1 MPTNLQTHLFA
12 LSFGFVLLIL
22 ATQNAQAQSAQCA
35 PRPEVLTALA
45 TKYGEARR
53 GIGIAG
59 QNAVMELFVNP
70 VTGTWTITA
79 TSPEGKTCL
88 IASGSNFEGISDP
101 APAKGSP
108 A

>member
-1 MPTNLQTHLFA
+1 MPDPLQKRLFA
-12 LSFGFVLLIL
+12 LSFGFALLIFV
-22 ATQNAQAQSAQCA
+22 TQNAHAQTPQCA
-35 PRPEVLTALA
+35 PRPDVLTALA

-70 VTGTWTITA
+70 STGTWTIIA
-79 TSPEGKTCL
+79 TSPDGKTCL
-88 IASGSNFEGISDP
+88 IASGSNFEMTQDP

-108 A
+108 T

>member
-1 MPTNLQTHLFA
+1 MPTNLQMRLFG
-12 LSFGFVLLIL
+12 LSFGFALLIL
-22 ATQNAQAQSAQCA
+22 ATQNAHAQAAQCA
-35 PRPEVLTALA
+35 PRADVLTALA

-70 VTGTWTITA
+70 STGTWTIIS
-79 TSPEGKTCL
+79 TSPDGKTCL
-88 IASGSNFEGISDP
+88 IASGSNFEATSDP

-108 A
+108 T

>member
-1 MPTNLQTHLFA
+1 MHDPLQKRLFA
-12 LSFGFVLLIL
+12 LTFGFALLIF
-22 ATQNAQAQSAQCA
+22 ATQNAHAQTPQCA
-35 PRPEVLTALA
+35 PRPDVLTALA

-70 VTGTWTITA
+70 STGTWTIIA
-79 TSPEGKTCL
+79 TSPDGKTCL
-88 IASGSNFEGISDP
+88 IASGSNFEMTQDP

-108 A
+108 T

>member
-1 MPTNLQTHLFA
+1 MPSHLQTRLFA
-12 LSFGFVLLIL
+12 LSFGFALLIF
-22 ATQNAQAQSAQCA
+22 ATQNAHAQVAQCA
-35 PRPEVLTALA
+35 PRTDVLTALA

-70 VTGTWTITA
+70 STGTWTIIA
-79 TSPEGKTCL
+79 TTPDGKTCL
-88 IASGSNFEGISDP
+88 IASGSNFEGTSDP

>member
-1 MPTNLQTHLFA
+1 MSYNLQKRLFA
-12 LSFGFVLLIL
+12 LSFGFALLIF
-22 ATQNAQAQSAQCA
+22 ATQNAHAQTPQCA
-35 PRPEVLTALA
+35 SRPDVLAALA
-45 TKYGEARR
+45 TQYGEARR

-70 VTGTWTITA
+70 STGTWTIIA
-79 TSPEGKTCL
+79 TSPDGKTCL
-88 IASGSNFEGISDP
+88 IASGSNFEMTQDP

>member
-1 MPTNLQTHLFA
+1 MPYNLQKRLFA
-12 LSFGFVLLIL
+12 LSFGFALLIF
-22 ATQNAQAQSAQCA
+22 ATQNAHAQTAQCG
-35 PRPEVLTALA
+35 PRSDVLSVLA

-70 VTGTWTITA
+70 STGTWTIIA
-79 TSPEGKTCL
+79 TSPDGKTCL
-88 IASGSNFEGISDP
+88 IASGRNFEATRDA

-108 A
+108 T